1 MTNGVFQTDEQNAP
15 ETPKTP
21 EIDPNIAK
29 RLEDKDA
36 FIAQLQAET
45 AEMRAELERKA
56 QLEEMLEEARRNA
69 AKPPE
74 RNPDEGKQ
82 PAPESHKPLNEDE
95 LVERVLKAQ
104 EARTQE
110 QRAQANVDQAAARLI
125 ELYGSEEAAAK
136 VVADRAS
143 ELNIGVKF
151 LMDTAKQ
158 SPEAFYELMK
168 LQTAP
173 KQAPAPTSNVN
184 TAALA
189 AHAPGVKEGT
199 NAYYEKLRNE
209 LGAAFYTPKIQ
220 NQRMKDRI
228 RLGDAFYT

>member
-1 MTNGVFQTDEQNAP
+1 MTNGVFKTDEQAP
-15 ETPKTP
+15 EAPKTP
-21 EIDPNIAK
+21 EIDPAIAK

-36 FIAQLQAET
+36 YIAQLQGET
-45 AEMRAELERKA
+45 AEMRAELSRKA
-56 QLEEMLEEARRNA
+56 NLEEMLEEARRNA

-74 RNPDEGKQ
+74 RPADEGKQ
-82 PAPESHKPLNEDE
+82 PASEPHKPLNEDE
-95 LVERVLKAQ
+95 LVERVIKAQ

-110 QRAQANVDQAAARLI
+110 HQAKANVDLAAARLI
-125 ELYGSEEAAAK
+125 ELFGTEEAAAK

-173 KQAPAPTSNVN
+173 KQALAPNSNVN
-184 TAALA
+184 AAALA

-199 NAYYEKLRNE
+199 HAYYEKLRSE
-209 LGAAFYTPKIQ
+209 LGSAFYTPKIQ
-220 NQRMKDRI
+220 NQRMKDRV